1 MTATEDLEG
10 VAARLRASRDA
21 LPPVAVG
28 ERFAVDVRAGARRRR
43 RRGVAAAASALVVVV
58 AVAAPVG
65 LRVEDS
71 GTVVGPAAT
80 IAETSPPRADA
91 GWGGIRIGWLPAGT
105 THLGD
110 AGGPNGQGIGNE
122 TDQPGTG
129 VAYTGHQDAIYVSS
143 FTQASE
149 KDSLLRIV
157 VSWAPQEDFVASSLL
172 EGGTPITVHGQPGRL
187 YDGGLASRAGAPPD
201 YRAGLTWREASDG
214 PVVAVTAQGAA
225 PVDTGAL
232 LRVAENITVVGE
244 PGAVQS
250 TTREQIQA
258 AFTTALGHPPAPDDA
273 WVRAVENG
281 PKLLKA
287 RQQLLASFPHLSAN
301 VTATVTHAV
310 WTGPD
315 TIRVDLTYAYN
326 DPTTPIAKD
335 LARQGTNRSGHV
347 EEGEIGL
354 EAVRVDGH
362 WLVTARSY
370 CTILVSLVTDAP
382 GCG

>member
-1 MTATEDLEG
+1 
-10 VAARLRASRDA
+10 VA
-21 LPPVAVG
+21 P
-28 ERFAVDVRAGARRRR
+28 
-43 RRGVAAAASALVVVV
+43 
-58 AVAAPVG
+58 AAP
-65 LRVEDS
+65 
-71 GTVVGPAAT
+71 

-91 GWGGIRIGWLPAGT
+91 GWGGLRISWLPAGT

-110 AGGPNGQGIGNE
+110 TGGPNDQGIGDG

-129 VAYTGHQDAIYVSS
+129 VAYSGHQDAVYVSS
-143 FTQASE
+143 FTQAGA

-157 VSWAPQEDFVASSLL
+157 VSWHPQEDLVASSLL

-187 YDGGLASRAGAPPD
+187 YDAGLASRAGAQPN

-225 PVDTGAL
+225 PVDTAAL
-232 LRVAENITVVGE
+232 LRVAAHITVVAE
-244 PGAVQS
+244 PGAVQT

-258 AFTTALGHPPAPDDA
+258 VFTTALGHPQAPDNS

-281 PKLLKA
+281 PKLLKT
-287 RQQLLASFPHLSAN
+287 RQQLLAAFPHLSAN

-335 LARQGTNRSGHV
+335 LARQGTDRSGHV
-347 EEGEIGL
+347 EDDDIAL
-354 EAVRVDGH
+354 AAVRVNGH
-362 WLVTARSY
+362 RSVTAQSY
-370 CTILVSLVTDAP
+370 CAILVSLVPDAP
-382 GCG
+382 GCR